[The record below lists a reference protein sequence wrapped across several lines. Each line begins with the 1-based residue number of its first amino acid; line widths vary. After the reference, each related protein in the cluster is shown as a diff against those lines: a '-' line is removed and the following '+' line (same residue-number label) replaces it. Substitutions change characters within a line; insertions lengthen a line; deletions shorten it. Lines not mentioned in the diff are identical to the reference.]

1 MPGILCLGKLPE
13 ELAVKSVLDLIQF
26 PDWVFLKF
34 LLNPSFFSSHFN
46 LTAKK
51 FFYNSSIFA
60 MKLCIFNRFSANYF
74 YLSKLVPIGCEKSV
88 KHETMPLF
96 RLEGHH
102 LRHVDPIRVI
112 L

>member
-74 YLSKLVPIGCEKSV
+74 YLSKLGGIFKDFKSAIF
-88 KHETMPLF
+88 KDRRP
-96 RLEGHH
+96 
-102 LRHVDPIRVI
+102 P
-112 L
+112 